1 MPNDEIVK
9 FQFAISRSDK
19 YLGML
24 STSLRSKFRTCLS
37 NPAPSLRSQLW
48 VSNREACWICSA
60 IPELS
65 DGRLPRSA
73 ARGLEFGCPISFL
86 TLGICTTLNPPQS
99 MSASSICL
107 PSTFPPHIP
116 AFSAWLFSNSLYFH
130 RRYTVSIGPMLTRAH
145 PSPKDTQQRLLFT

>member
-73 ARGLEFGCPISFL
+73 ARGPEIGRPISFL
-86 TLGICTTLNPPQS
+86 TLEICPTLNSPQS

-107 PSTFPPHIP
+107 PSPFPPHIP
-116 AFSAWLFSNSLYFH
+116 ACHFSNSLYFH
-130 RRYTVSIGPMLTRAH
+130 RWYAVSIGPMLNRAH
-145 PSPKDTQQRLLFT
+145 PLPKDTQQRLLFT